1 MFINKQ
7 EIIEGVK
14 QKKSFIKTYRDK
26 IPGKERLCISPN
38 AQKKKS
44 WKSIFL
50 LVQ

>member
-14 QKKSFIKTYRDK
+14 QKKSFIKTYRNK

-38 AQKKKS
+38 AQKKKAG
-44 WKSIFL
+44 KVFFC
-50 LVQ
+50 